1 MIVCGLCGHEC
12 VSQQSYSKHYP
23 TCSSRHEARN
33 IQQKKRKINDDD
45 SVFVL
50 PTSEVAFPHF
60 RPSTSIEHS
69 EATDDLNNNHL
80 LLNENFEHFGS
91 AIRNNNDIKASLTQ
105 EQKLLIDQDQQHNQ
119 RNKSVKYLWCTKE
132 LEKLELLKL
141 LQKHNCHN
149 TAYKDILQWHN
160 HYKED
165 IHTSSSSLSSSAP
178 MIGNDNLK
186 RSNIIAKMEQKFDM
200 KGMKPRI
207 EKLSLSDNDFVDV
220 TVFDFKQQLLSILR
234 DKELMNPMNLVIDE
248 MLQMRDGITSQ
259 HISDLHHGEW
269 YRCATEHYNTLHG
282 NDHDRLVCGII
293 LTIDKT
299 HTDWKGKLCLEPV
312 QFSLSI
318 FDKEVRKRNS
328 NCWRC
333 LGYINDMEAYNMKKI
348 HTNTSVNVDI
358 IQDTIE
364 YETRMRTP
372 VNVSKEN

>member
-1 MIVCGLCGHEC
+1 MIGCGLCEHEC
-12 VSQQSYSKHYP
+12 VSQQAYSKHYP
-23 TCSSRHEARN
+23 TCFSRDEARKMK
-33 IQQKKRKINDDD
+33 QKKRKINNDDRA
-45 SVFVL
+45 SVL
-50 PTSEVAFPHF
+50 PSSEVAFPRF
-60 RPSTSIEHS
+60 RHSTSIEHS
-69 EATDDLNNNHL
+69 EVTDNLSNDHL
-80 LLNENFEHFGS
+80 LLNDNFEYFGS
-91 AIRNNNDIKASLTQ
+91 AIINNNDIRARLTQ
-105 EQKLLIDQDQQHNQ
+105 EQKQLIDQDQQHNQ
-119 RNKSVKYLWCTKE
+119 RNKSVKYLWSTKE

-160 HYKED
+160 HYKEH
-165 IHTSSSSLSSSAP
+165 IHTSSAP
-178 MIGNDNLK
+178 MIGNDNLE
-186 RSNIIAKMEQKFDM
+186 RSNIITKMEQKFDM
-200 KGMKPRI
+200 KGMKPRV

-248 MLQMRDGITSQ
+248 ILQMRDGITSQ
-259 HISDLHHGEW
+259 HISDIHHGEW
-269 YRCATEHYNTLHG
+269 YRCATEHYNTLLG
-282 NDHDRLVCGII
+282 NDHDHLICGII

-333 LGYINDMEAYNMKKI
+333 LGYINDMETYHMKKI
-348 HTNTSVNVDI
+348 HTNAIVNVDV